1 MLDATVESI
10 SKTYDD
16 EIRIL
21 KKKNKESGIFLQE
34 LKRANVHKD
43 GEVSEVTLDY
53 VATRT
58 DQILRK
64 GETGETAARTAV
76 VPDHIYPE

>member
-1 MLDATVESI
+1 MAKSEYKEKLQSNKKETRRVLDATVESI

-43 GEVSEVTLDY
+43 GEVSPDY
-53 VATRT
+53 CRSCCY
-58 DQILRK
+58 K
-64 GETGETAARTAV
+64 NG
-76 VPDHIYPE
+76 